1 MSQHFRKSPHVRDFL
16 KRRRKEGL
24 VLRALVTMET
34 RLKEGLVLLLL
45 LPQRLSEPQ
54 SLSAFPPIMFS
65 PASCGMLASLLGEG
79 SLLHGSVLM
88 GLRIQLPC
96 SEVALTAAEEVQ
108 HLTRKIGEN
117 VTFDLGAQ
125 DLKHADHVIW
135 SRGAGSSVIYSVY
148 IGEDQMKQLSR
159 CNLSLRSGSLSIH
172 DLRPADS
179 DVYLGQ
185 IINGRGTRKLFN
197 LTVEDSDP
205 PTSDPPHSREPW
217 VIPVIVTVCIVTV
230 GLFSYAVKRYF
241 CSSL

>member
-65 PASCGMLASLLGEG
+65 PASCGMLASLL
-79 SLLHGSVLM
+79 
-88 GLRIQLPC
+88 
-96 SEVALTAAEEVQ
+96 VALTAAEEVQ

-241 CSSL
+241 CSSSL